1 MKKSLVNKEKV
12 LSALL
17 SSMTRKEAAEK
28 SGISE
33 RTIYA
38 YLQDPEFKERYEVE
52 KRALLNRTGIMFQ
65 KSMQP
70 AIQVLHD
77 IANDKEAGNA
87 SRIQAARSILEY
99 GIKAAELIEV
109 YKRMDEI
116 ENKLEKT
123 RVL

>member
-38 YLQDPEFKERYEVE
+38 YLQEPEFRERYEAE
-52 KRALLNRTGIMFQ
+52 KRAILNRTGIMLQ

-70 AIQVLHD
+70 AIQTLYD
-77 IANDKEAGNA
+77 IVNDKEAGNSA
-87 SRIQAARSILEY
+87 RIQAARSILEY
-99 GIKAAELIEV
+99 GIKTTELIEV

-116 ENKLEKT
+116 ENRLEKV
-123 RVL
+123 RIL

>member
-52 KRALLNRTGIMFQ
+52 KRALLNRTGIMLQ